1 MIAANSARVAGFRTT
16 PCPTQRF
23 CISVSF
29 TASVIAACSFSSV
42 RGRECNDKTSAQPV
56 AAETGSLTRTGNP
69 TTIRPGRLEC
79 ISFNLASKLIPA
91 TPTAQIASGAAD
103 SRSDIGPGRM
113 PGGKSRQPAG
123 MFVVRADS
131 RARSIADLLGKPV
144 AFGAK
149 GSGLVILARYVLD
162 GTGYDMDRDFQAILL
177 EKAGDGPA
185 MVDDGRAVALW
196 GAGIGWPGFDAVA
209 KSPAGARFIV
219 PDAAQAKRVLEKHSL
234 LKPMVVPPGS
244 YPGQDAAIH
253 SVGSWA
259 FVIARPTLPDDTAY
273 RLARALH
280 KGEAAIARRVPQAK
294 ETTAANTV
302 AAAPRTDLIHPGVQR
317 YLRDAGLL
325 R

>member
-1 MIAANSARVAGFRTT
+1 MNERRSLLVAGLLAMLPRGLARAQERTRLVLGTATPGGGFPLYGAAFAETVNEIDASLSVEPRNTKGSTENIPLIEGGQLDIALVTGEPLYEAVNGIGRSAANLK
-16 PCPTQRF
+16 
-23 CISVSF
+23 I
-29 TASVIAACSFSSV
+29 
-42 RGRECNDKTSAQPV
+42 V
-56 AAETGSLTRTGNP
+56 AAMYSSP
-69 TTIRPGRLEC
+69 
-79 ISFNLASKLIPA
+79 
-91 TPTAQIASGAAD
+91 
-103 SRSDIGPGRM
+103 
-113 PGGKSRQPAG
+113 G

-162 GTGYDMDRDFQAILL
+162 GTGYDMDKDFQAILL
-177 EKAGDGPA
+177 EKVGDGPA

-219 PDAAQAKRVLEKHSL
+219 PDAAQAKRILEKHSL

-280 KGEAAIARRVPQAK
+280 KGEAAIARRLPQAK